1 MNKIKNWIKQPQVW
15 GFFASVAVLAV
26 ISVAFFYPDNFEG
39 NSLMQADMQQGA
51 ANGHEAQE
59 YAAATGEKA
68 LWTNALM
75 SGMPTF
81 QISPS
86 YPSNS
91 LFTWIN
97 AVYGLWLPEPSNL
110 LFMMM
115 FGFLIMLFCMRMRWP
130 VALLGAV
137 AWGLSTYFVIIIG
150 AGHLWKF
157 ITLSYIPPTIGGLVL
172 CYRRRWVLGGALAA
186 LFAMLQL
193 NANHPQMTYYFAF
206 VMVGFVIAFLV
217 DAVRRHAVGDWLKGS
232 AILLLAGCLAV
243 GANLPNL
250 YNTYEYSK
258 ETKRAQ
264 SELTEPAS
272 ADSGAPA
279 ERPTGGL
286 SKWEIVN
293 WSYGRQEMV
302 SLLIPNIKGGATVRP
317 EKGQMSPMTLDRLD
331 RARSSS
337 REVQAFLPY
346 FYQYFN
352 DSEGTNGPVYVG
364 AVIFALFLLGCV
376 IVRGPL
382 KWALLALTVL
392 SILLALGRNL
402 EWLTDLMIYHFPMY
416 SKFRAVESILVV
428 AEFTMPLLAV
438 LGLAQYFN
446 ADDKAQRLRQREAMF
461 IVFGICALICL
472 AGWLAP
478 SKFGSAFTS
487 HDFETLSAIGENY
500 SDYVNP
506 NTLME
511 TVRHL
516 RYGMLSADA
525 GRSLLLLAI
534 GAALLWAYSAGKV
547 SRFVAT
553 AALFAVVLL
562 DLYNVDKRYVSSD
575 SFAANSAIGSGHL
588 DPLAP
593 DAIDNLISADTTM
606 HYRVMDVPGFGSAT
620 RSYHHHMIGGY
631 HAAKLN
637 RYEDLIQRRM
647 QYSTNLPRLAAALGA
662 GSVNDVIDLTALPDS
677 ALADSPAQLRE
688 LAKELSAD
696 MRVLD
701 MLNARYIITGDKE
714 QPVMLNSDALG
725 NAWLVSDIK
734 YVDNAD
740 SEMSALSTLHPGSS
754 AVADKKFRDILGEID
769 AMPAASDTIYLTSY
783 TPNRLAYRA
792 RTANGG
798 LAVFSEI
805 YFPWGWHAT
814 IDGNEAQLGRVDYV
828 LRAMRVPAGDH
839 ELAMTFDPQSLH
851 VTGGIA
857 YACVTM
863 IYLWLCIGIFAAV
876 MRWRYTGSYVEK

>member
-1 MNKIKNWIKQPQVW
+1 MEKIKNWIKQPRVW
-15 GFFASVAVLAV
+15 GFFVSMAVLAAV
-26 ISVAFFYPDNFEG
+26 SLAFFYPDNFEG
-39 NSLMQADMQQGA
+39 NTLMQADMQQGA
-51 ANGHEAQE
+51 ANGHEAQA
-59 YAAATGEKA
+59 YADATGEKA
-68 LWTNALM
+68 LWTNSLM

-91 LFTWIN
+91 LFAWIN
-97 AVYGLWLPEPSNL
+97 GLYGLWLPEPSDL

-115 FGFLIMLFCMRMRWP
+115 FGFLIMLYCMGMRWP
-130 VALLGAV
+130 VALVGAV

-172 CYRRRWVLGGALAA
+172 CYHRRWVSGGALTA

-206 VMVGFVIAFLV
+206 VMLAFVVVYLI
-217 DAVRRHAVGDWLKGS
+217 DAVRRHCIDYWLKGS
-232 AILLLAGCLAV
+232 AALLLAGVLAV
-243 GANLPNL
+243 GANLPSL

-264 SELTEPAS
+264 SELTAPAAA
-272 ADSGAPA
+272 ADETVA

-293 WSYGRQEMV
+293 WSYGRQEMA
-302 SLLIPNIKGGATVRP
+302 SLLIPNIKGGATARP
-317 EKGQMSPMTLDRLD
+317 EKGQMAPMTLDRLEQ
-331 RARSSS
+331 ARSAS

-364 AVIFALFLLGCV
+364 ALIFALFVLGCV
-376 IVRGPL
+376 TVRGPM
-382 KWALLALTVL
+382 KWALLALTVM
-392 SILLALGRNL
+392 SVLLALGRNM
-402 EWLTDLMIYHFPMY
+402 EWLTDMMIYYFPMY

-438 LGLAQYFN
+438 LALTQYLDAGGN
-446 ADDKAQRLRQREAMF
+446 VQRHRQRDAMLV
-461 IVFGICALICL
+461 VFGICALICL
-472 AGWLAP
+472 AAWLAP
-478 SKFGSAFTS
+478 SMFGSALTAQ
-487 HDFETLSAIGENY
+487 DMDTLSAIGQNY
-500 SDYVNP
+500 SDYVST

-511 TVRHL
+511 TVKGL

-525 GRSLLLLAI
+525 GRSLLLLVI
-534 GAALLWAYSAGKV
+534 GAALLWAYAAGRL
-547 SRFVAT
+547 SRIACVGGVFV
-553 AALFAVVLL
+553 LVLC
-562 DLYNVDKRYVSSD
+562 DLYSVDKRYISTD
-575 SFAANSAIGSGHL
+575 SFAPASAYRAAGY
-588 DPLAP
+588 DPFAP
-593 DAIDNLISADTTM
+593 DAIDNLILADTTM
-606 HYRVMDVPGFGSAT
+606 HYRVMDVPGFGTAT

-662 GSVNDVIDLTALPDS
+662 GSVHEVIDLTALSDS
-677 ALADSPAQLRE
+677 ALAESPAQLQE
-688 LAKELSAD
+688 LVRELSAD

-701 MLNARYIITGDKE
+701 MLNTRYIITGDKD

-725 NAWLVSDIK
+725 NAWLVSDIR

-740 SEMSALSTLHPGSS
+740 SEMAALSSLDPATS
-754 AVADKKFRDILGEID
+754 AVADAKFRDVLGELQS
-769 AMPAASDTIYLTSY
+769 APAANDTIYLTSY
-783 TPNRLAYRA
+783 TPNRLTYRV

-805 YFPWGWHAT
+805 YFPWGWHAD
-814 IDGNEAQLGRVDYV
+814 IDGEEAPLGRVDYV

-839 ELAMTFDPQSLH
+839 ELTMTFDPRSLH
-851 VTGGIA
+851 ATGSIA
-857 YACVTM
+857 YGCVTL
-863 IYLWLCIGIFAAV
+863 IYLWLCLGLFVTFVHHPHI
-876 MRWRYTGSYVEK
+876 RRHVEK